1 MTQSERPAIAA
12 AIIVDEGRVLMVRR
26 NVKEGSLS
34 WQFPAGEVEP
44 GETNE
49 QAAAREAE
57 EETGVTVRPTQ
68 LLGERVHPNTGRS
81 CSTSRA
87 ISSAAPHT
95 SATRKS
101 WRRWRGATAP
111 PSPNTCPTR
120 YSSRCKSTSTA
131 SCANEAPYAASS
143 RSASRDRTTPSWK

>member
-68 LLGERVHPNTGRS
+68 LLGERVHPNTGRLMLYVACDLVS
-81 CSTSRA
+81 GTAHVGDEEELAEVAWCDRA
-87 ISSAAPHT
+87 TLAE
-95 SATRKS
+95 
-101 WRRWRGATAP
+101 
-111 PSPNTCPTR
+111 
-120 YSSRCKSTSTA
+120 YV
-131 SCANEAPYAASS
+131 PYPLFEPVQEHLNGLL
-143 RSASRDRTTPSWK
+143 R